1 MAFAVFTDISVG
13 KAGLILALIGL
24 GAALFG
30 APNNSAIMGSVKKMH
45 HGIASSVLALSR
57 NLGQAFSM
65 AAVTF
70 IMTTETEQAAVY
82 KDGVLSAFHVSFILL
97 SALCFFAAAASLA
110 RGSSI
115 PKHH

>member
-1 MAFAVFTDISVG
+1 M
-13 KAGLILALIGL
+13 

-70 IMTTETEQAAVY
+70 IMTSETSQAAVY
-82 KDGVLSAFHVSFILL
+82 KDGVLNTLHIAFILL
-97 SALCFFAAAASLA
+97 SVLCFFAALASLA
-110 RGSSI
+110 RGRSVQ
-115 PKHH
+115 KHH